1 MLGIVVANMVRAIRT
16 VSVERGHDPR
26 AFALLP
32 FGGAGP
38 LHATDVAKSL
48 GIKKSLVP
56 FAPGILCAQGLIV
69 SDLRET
75 FVRTAVTPLD
85 DARLAD
91 AIARVAELKAQADA
105 WFDSEDVEKASR
117 SIDIVL
123 DARYVGQNFELAIG
137 LGEASPPPSAAEVRE
152 RIFAEHER
160 AYGFHNPADPG

>member
-1 MLGIVVANMVRAIRT
+1 MALDASLARKAIAPLAERLGFSIERTAHGMLGIVVANMVRAIRS

-48 GIKKSLVP
+48 GIRRCLVP

-75 FVRTAVTPLD
+75 FVRTAVTPL
-85 DARLAD
+85 
-91 AIARVAELKAQADA
+91 
-105 WFDSEDVEKASR
+105 
-117 SIDIVL
+117 
-123 DARYVGQNFELAIG
+123 
-137 LGEASPPPSAAEVRE
+137 E
-152 RIFAEHER
+152 RCAH
-160 AYGFHNPADPG
+160 APT